1 MKWTSIECEQGH
13 LRAVFA
19 RRSQALP
26 GLRPSWTTFGG
37 PLQHPSPTRIR
48 QQLQKW
54 DIYGD
59 HVIVDHIETLRKT
72 CVLPLLIILIFA
84 EIEQTAVVIGVR
96 SYQNGEFQDPAET
109 ERL

>member
-1 MKWTSIECEQGH
+1 MSRVIFGQFSLNAHRHC
-13 LRAVFA
+13 RACVH
-19 RRSQALP
+19 RGQLSD
-26 GLRPSWTTFGG
+26 G

-84 EIEQTAVVIGVR
+84 EIEQTAVVISVR
-96 SYQNGEFQDPAET
+96 SYQESGEFQDPAET

>member
-1 MKWTSIECEQGH
+1 M
-13 LRAVFA
+13 
-19 RRSQALP
+19 
-26 GLRPSWTTFGG
+26 
-37 PLQHPSPTRIR
+37 QH
-48 QQLQKW
+48 W
-54 DIYGD
+54 EIYGD
-59 HVIVDHIETLRKT
+59 HVIVDHIETLRKI